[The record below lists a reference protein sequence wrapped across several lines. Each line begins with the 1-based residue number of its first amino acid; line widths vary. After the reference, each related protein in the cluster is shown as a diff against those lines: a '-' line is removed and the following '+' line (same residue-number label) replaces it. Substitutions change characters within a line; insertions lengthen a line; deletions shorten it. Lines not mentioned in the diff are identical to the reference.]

1 MIFSYKQYSDF
12 LNHLK
17 SKGKV
22 TTLKDWDGGKSFILR
37 HDVDLDIELAYDL
50 AKIEEDHNIHSSY
63 FFLTSGNTYNILV
76 KKNSDM
82 LREINKMGHEVGLH
96 FDPTIY
102 SEDIMIEA
110 VKKEAEIL
118 SFASGSEIRSISLH
132 NPSIHGTYPMF
143 EGYNNAYDPKIFSN
157 ENYISDSRMQF
168 RGKDIYGFLDG
179 IERSHIQILL
189 HPMHFSEKGYGYD
202 SILKKYINN
211 ILNDLH
217 EYFSTNTTYQEQT
230 GGKLHELLN
239 NPLNEKN
246 K

>member
-12 LNHLK
+12 LKHLK
-17 SKGKV
+17 SKGKI
-22 TTLKDWDGGKSFILR
+22 TTLRDWDGGKSFILR

-50 AKIEEDHNIHSSY
+50 AKIEADHDIFSSF
-63 FFLTSGNTYNILV
+63 FFLTSGNTYNVLV

-82 LREINKMGHEVGLH
+82 LKDMSKMGHEVGLH

-102 SEDIMIEA
+102 AENKMNEA
-110 VKKEAEIL
+110 VKKESEIL
-118 SFASGSEIRSISLH
+118 SFAAGCEIKSISLH

-157 ENYISDSRMQF
+157 DNYISDSRMQF

-179 IERSHIQILL
+179 IKNSHIQILL

-211 ILNDLH
+211 VLSELH

-230 GGKLHELLN
+230 KGKLLELMKKEL
-239 NPLNEKN
+239 K
-246 K
+246 